1 MKTKRLSFNEFV
13 FILLALLFVIIG
25 CKKKDINNDSEIVP
39 GDIPII
45 DIDSTLLCFTALAN
59 NVVIEMD
66 TIGVLN
72 PIPTI
77 EYSYDGIN
85 WTMFSPGTTV
95 AILNKRGDRV
105 CFRGDNPH
113 GLNVNYNTLQNTNY
127 IKFEIDKPV
136 NVSGNLM
143 SLIDTTYESMS
154 IPDYC
159 FVLLFSNTHIGTAPE
174 LPATTLA
181 SHCYYGM
188 FAGCTGLTAV
198 PELPAT
204 TLASHCYCGMFAGC
218 TGLTAAPE
226 LPATTLADNC
236 YNCMFT
242 WCTGLTTDPVLS
254 ATTLADHCYNGM
266 FSGCTGLTTA
276 PALPATTLADNCYYN
291 MFSGCTGLTT
301 APELPATT
309 LADHCYSR
317 MFSNCKSLTTA
328 PVLSATTLASYCYN
342 YMFSGC
348 TGLTAAPA
356 LPATT
361 LAHSCYANMFENC
374 INLTTAPELPAIT
387 LDNSGGGSWYCYDH
401 MFKNCTS
408 LETAPELPATA
419 LVLGSYSEMFCN
431 CTRLNNIKV
440 HFTEWRGDC
449 TYSWLENV
457 AQNGTFYCPNSLL
470 QIFDKDHI
478 PEGWTVETF

>member
-159 FVLLFSNTHIGTAPE
+159 FVFLFSNTHIGTAPE

-242 WCTGLTTDPVLS
+242 WCTGLTTTPALP
-254 ATTLADHCYNGM
+254 ATSLEEGCYHGM

-291 MFSGCTGLTT
+291 MF
-301 APELPATT
+301 
-309 LADHCYSR
+309 R
-317 MFSNCKSLTTA
+317 
-328 PVLSATTLASYCYN
+328 
-342 YMFSGC
+342 GC